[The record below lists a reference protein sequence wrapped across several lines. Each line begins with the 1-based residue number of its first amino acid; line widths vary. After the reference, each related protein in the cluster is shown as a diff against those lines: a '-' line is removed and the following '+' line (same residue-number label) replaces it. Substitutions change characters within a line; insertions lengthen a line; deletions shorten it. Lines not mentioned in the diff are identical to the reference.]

1 MFLRKSI
8 AKQTGFALRLA
19 NHVGAAAA
27 IDGRNLV
34 FSPLSLHSML
44 SLIAAGSKGP
54 TRDEI
59 LPVLGSAN
67 LGELSSLASRIVSV
81 VLSDASA
88 SGGPRIVFSNGVWVD
103 RSVSL
108 KPSFKQIA
116 SETYKAEAK
125 TVDFQS
131 NADQVAKEV
140 NAWVENLTSG
150 LIKGLLPSGSVDHET
165 RLVFGNALYF
175 KGLWD
180 KKFDA
185 TGTTNSEFHL
195 LDGSSVQVPFMTS
208 EDKQLLSA
216 HDGFKVLGL
225 PYKKGVDGRQ
235 FSMYLFL
242 PDAQDGL
249 WSLLEK
255 LKDLGSLDRYLPARK
270 VAVGEFKIP
279 KFKVSFGFEA
289 SEVLKALG
297 LELLFSE
304 NCDLSEMVDSPTGQ
318 NLYVPSVIHKSFI
331 EVNEEGTEAAAA
343 SVVVVLGSA
352 RVYQPPLDFVAD
364 HSFLFLIRED
374 RTGVILFVGHVIN
387 PLLV

>member
-1 MFLRKSI
+1 MDLRKSI

-19 NHVGAAAA
+19 NHVGTA
-27 IDGRNLV
+27 IAGGSNLA
-34 FSPLSLHSML
+34 FSPLSLHVVL
-44 SLIAAGSKGP
+44 GLIAAGSNGP
-54 TRDEI
+54 TRDQI
-59 LPVLGSAN
+59 LSLVGSASSD
-67 LGELSSLASRIVSV
+67 ELSSLASQIVSV

-88 SGGPRIVFSNGVWVD
+88 SGGPRVVFSNGVWVD
-103 RSVSL
+103 GSVSL
-108 KPSFKQIA
+108 KPSFKQIV
-116 SETYKAEAK
+116 SGTYKAEAK
-125 TVDFQS
+125 AVDFQS
-131 NADQVAKEV
+131 KADQVAKEV
-140 NAWVENLTSG
+140 NAWVENVTSG
-150 LIKGLLPSGSVDHET
+150 LIKELLPSGSVDHST

-185 TGTTNSEFHL
+185 TETTDSEFHL

-216 HDGFKVLGL
+216 HNGFKVLGL

-304 NCDLSEMVDSPTGQ
+304 NCDLSEMVDSPTGRK
-318 NLYVPSVIHKSFI
+318 LYVSSVFHKSFI

-343 SVVVVLGSA
+343 SA
-352 RVYQPPLDFVAD
+352 AVALRII
-364 HSFLFLIRED
+364 SS
-374 RTGVILFVGHVIN
+374 
-387 PLLV
+387 

>member
-1 MFLRKSI
+1 MDLRESI

-19 NHVGAAAA
+19 NHVGAAIAG
-27 IDGRNLV
+27 DSNLA
-34 FSPLSLHSML
+34 FSPLSLHVVL
-44 SLIAAGSKGP
+44 GLIAAGSNGP
-54 TRDEI
+54 TRDQI
-59 LPVLGSAN
+59 LSLVSSDSSD
-67 LGELSSLASRIVSV
+67 ELSSLASQIVSV

-88 SGGPRIVFSNGVWVD
+88 SGGPRVVFSNGVWVD
-103 RSVSL
+103 GSVSL
-108 KPSFKQIA
+108 KPSFKQIV
-116 SETYKAEAK
+116 SGTYKAEARA
-125 TVDFQS
+125 VDFQS

-140 NAWVENLTSG
+140 NSWVENVTSG
-150 LIKGLLPSGSVDHET
+150 LIKELLPSGSVDHST

-175 KGLWD
+175 KGAWD

-185 TGTTNSEFHL
+185 TKTADSEFHL
-195 LDGSSVQVPFMTS
+195 LDGGSVPVPFMTTK
-208 EDKQLLSA
+208 DKQLLSA

-249 WSLLEK
+249 WSLSEK

-270 VAVGEFKIP
+270 VAVGAFKIP

-289 SEVLKALG
+289 SEVLKGLG
-297 LELLFSE
+297 LELPFSA

-318 NLYVPSVIHKSFI
+318 KLYVSSVFHKSFI

-343 SVVVVLGSA
+343 SAAVVSLRSLPL
-352 RVYQPPLDFVAD
+352 PPLDFVAD
-364 HSFLFLIRED
+364 HPFMFLIRED
-374 RTGVILFVGHVIN
+374 MTGVVIFVGHVIN
-387 PLLV
+387 PQLV

>member
-1 MFLRKSI
+1 MFLREAI

-19 NHVGAAAA
+19 NHVGATM
-27 IDGRNLV
+27 DGRSNLV
-34 FSPLSLHSML
+34 FSPLSLHLIL

-54 TRDEI
+54 TCDQI
-59 LPVLGSAN
+59 LPVLGAASP
-67 LGELSSLASRIVSV
+67 GELSSLASRIVSV
-81 VLSDASA
+81 ALSDASA
-88 SGGPRIVFSNGVWVD
+88 SGGPRIVFSNGAWVD

-116 SETYKAEAK
+116 SKKYKAEVK

-140 NAWVENLTSG
+140 NSWVENLTSG
-150 LIKGLLPSGSVDHET
+150 LIKDLLPSGSVDHST
-165 RLVFGNALYF
+165 RLIFGNALYF
-175 KGLWD
+175 KGLWE

-185 TGTTNSEFHL
+185 METTDSEFHL

-225 PYKKGVDGRQ
+225 PYKRGVDGRQ

-249 WSLLEK
+249 WSLSEK
-255 LKDLGSLDRYLPARK
+255 LKDLGSLDRYLPAQK
-270 VAVGEFKIP
+270 VAVGDFKIP
-279 KFKVSFGFEA
+279 RFKISFGFEA

-304 NCDLSEMVDSPTGQ
+304 NCDLSEMVDLPTGQ
-318 NLYVPSVIHKSFI
+318 NLYVTSVIHKSFI
-331 EVNEEGTEAAAA
+331 EVNEGGTEAAAA
-343 SVVVVLGSA
+343 SAVIMCGSA
-352 RVYQPPLDFVAD
+352 PVFLPPLDFVAD
-364 HSFLFLIRED
+364 HPFLFLIRED
-374 RTGVILFVGHVIN
+374 MTGVVLFVGHVIN